1 MIDEG
6 IAEGGLRVG
15 IKAGGCNGLSY
26 VFKWE
31 RAPSSD
37 DEVFETQDGAKIF
50 VDPKS
55 YKYLDGTVLDCDPN
69 MLGQDPGYAQPPRED
84 RVRLRPV
91 VRRLTAALHSQGRPW
106 PSRVP
111 ARVSRDAGLCPAPGT
126 RIAGRTACTPS
137 PEP

>member
-1 MIDEG
+1 MIEVTEAAAKRIQSAMVQEG

-31 RAPSSD
+31 PAPSPD
-37 DEVFETQDGAKIF
+37 DEVFESSNGAKIF

-69 MLGQDPGYAQPPRED
+69 MLGQS
-84 RVRLRPV
+84 LV
-91 VRRLTAALHSQGRPW
+91 VRNPNANTECGCGLSFG
-106 PSRVP
+106 
-111 ARVSRDAGLCPAPGT
+111 VS
-126 RIAGRTACTPS
+126 
-137 PEP
+137 